1 MSGPLSLDAE
11 SLYQTLCKGV
21 ATLLTPNSRLVGITS
36 GGAWLAT
43 RLQKDLQGDQL
54 MTPQEIYYL
63 AKTADLM
70 LSVRDAYGK
79 K

>member
-1 MSGPLSLDAE
+1 MDDFSAIFRQKLSNQAE
-11 SLYQTLCKGV
+11 VIARKSLE
-21 ATLLTPNSRLVGITS
+21 
-36 GGAWLAT
+36 